1 VSPAANDNQD
11 EMAEPECAGT
21 SKLFRLDMLMWL
33 AVTAAFYSV
42 HHCHMRQAPQ
52 NTSTTW
58 ISLAR
63 DSRSPLCT
71 GFAIQCHASQI
82 SIIQLKQI

>member
-1 VSPAANDNQD
+1 MPLALTECPTNILSRCIGNVSLIDVSPAANDNQD

-52 NTSTTW
+52 NTSTT
-58 ISLAR
+58 
-63 DSRSPLCT
+63 
-71 GFAIQCHASQI
+71 
-82 SIIQLKQI
+82 